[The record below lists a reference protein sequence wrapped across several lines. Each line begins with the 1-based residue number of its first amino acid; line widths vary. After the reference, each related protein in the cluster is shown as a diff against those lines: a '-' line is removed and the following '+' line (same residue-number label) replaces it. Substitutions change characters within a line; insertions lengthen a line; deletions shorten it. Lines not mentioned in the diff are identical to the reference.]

1 MPMSLWKKKKKEKKT
16 GANINLNL
24 KTKSWITLGLQK
36 SIAVKNLVAKTCYSL
51 ETTP

>member
-1 MPMSLWKKKKKEKKT
+1 MPMPLWKKKKEKKKT
-16 GANINLNL
+16 GANINLNF
-24 KTKSWITLGLQK
+24 KTKSCITLGLQK